1 LGLCISSRSNF
12 SLAFLS
18 EENELLANFWFP
30 HDLTRYEPCINDCVS
45 VLVNPD
51 LTVLLL
57 FTVENILDR
66 ENFTLEEL
74 LDEEDILQET
84 KAQNKK
90 LID

>member
-1 LGLCISSRSNF
+1 MTFVRFFF
-12 SLAFLS
+12 S
-18 EENELLANFWFP
+18 
-30 HDLTRYEPCINDCVS
+30 V
-45 VLVNPD
+45 
-51 LTVLLL
+51 
-57 FTVENILDR
+57 VENILDR